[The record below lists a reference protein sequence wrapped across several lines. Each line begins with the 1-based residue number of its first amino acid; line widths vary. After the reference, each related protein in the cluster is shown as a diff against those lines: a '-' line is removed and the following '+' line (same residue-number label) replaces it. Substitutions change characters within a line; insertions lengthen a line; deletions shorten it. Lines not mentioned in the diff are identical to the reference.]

1 LAVTTTVW
9 LATIVPAVAVKFAEV
24 APDATLTEAGTVSAV
39 ALLESATVTPLE
51 PAGCD
56 SVTVHV
62 DVPPELRLGGVH
74 DTRLTKVG
82 AASRIDAVCE
92 LPLYE
97 AVTTAV

>member
-1 LAVTTTVW
+1 
-9 LATIVPAVAVKFAEV
+9 E
-24 APDATLTEAGTVSAV
+24 ATLTEAGTVNAV
-39 ALLESATVTPLE
+39 TLLDSVTVMPPA

-56 SVTVHV
+56 SVTVHA

-74 DTRLTKVG
+74 DTRLTMVG
-82 AASRIDAVCE
+82 ATSRIDAVCE